1 MVNLFDIRQSFAA
14 DDSEV
19 MRGNTMS
26 NSTAKAPCLGE
37 DTSAGR
43 WQTVQLADLNDG
55 DLLFVA
61 DPSGMGQAVQ
71 KSTGQFSHVVIY
83 FKGYVYHAASRRGVV
98 KDRIKDFLAEFAGIT
113 EAAEIFGADGKTGT
127 AGITGVTGATR
138 FFECS
143 GIPDQVDSNQ
153 VGGVDHF
160 QAEHRLCA
168 VYRYP
173 QIDAVSVRRQAENLL
188 GQPYNR
194 TFLPDGQGLYCS
206 QFIAT
211 ILPIFD
217 MIPMRFDDGSGKDS
231 ASVSAYWQDYFADLG
246 ISVPVGQPGT
256 NPNQI
261 AASPQLV
268 FVGWLL

>member
-1 MVNLFDIRQSFAA
+1 
-14 DDSEV
+14 
-19 MRGNTMS
+19 MS
-26 NSTAKAPCLGE
+26 NSIAKALGLGG

-61 DPSGMGQAVQ
+61 DPNGMGQAVQ
-71 KSTGQFSHVVIY
+71 KSTGQFSHVAIY

-98 KDRIKDFLAEFAGIT
+98 KDRIKDFLAEFAEITGATEITKVAGIT
-113 EAAEIFGADGKTGT
+113 EAAEISGADEKTGT
-127 AGITGVTGATR
+127 AGITGVTGAAR

-153 VGGVDHF
+153 VGVDHF

-173 QIDAVSVRRQAENLL
+173 QIDAVSVRRRAENFL

-217 MIPMRFDDGSGKDS
+217 MIPMRFDDGSSKDS
-231 ASVSAYWQDYFADLG
+231 ASVSAYWQDYFADLSV
-246 ISVPVGQPGT
+246 SVPVGQPGT

>member
-1 MVNLFDIRQSFAA
+1 MVNLSGIRQSFAA

-26 NSTAKAPCLGE
+26 NSTAKAPGLGG
-37 DTSAGR
+37 DALAGR

-71 KSTGQFSHVVIY
+71 KSTGQFSHVAIY

-98 KDRIKDFLAEFAGIT
+98 KDRIKDFLTEFA
-113 EAAEIFGADGKTGT
+113 E
-127 AGITGVTGATR
+127 ITGVTGATR

-143 GIPDQVDSNQ
+143 GIPDQVNLNQ
-153 VGGVDHF
+153 AGGADHF

-217 MIPMRFDDGSGKDS
+217 MIPMRFDDGSGKDG

-246 ISVPVGQPGT
+246 VSVPVGQPGT

-268 FVGWLL
+268 FVEWLL

>member
-1 MVNLFDIRQSFAA
+1 
-14 DDSEV
+14 
-19 MRGNTMS
+19 MS
-26 NSTAKAPCLGE
+26 NLIAKALGLGG
-37 DTSAGR
+37 DASAGR

-55 DLLFVA
+55 DLLFIA
-61 DPSGMGQAVQ
+61 DPNGMGQAVQ
-71 KSTGQFSHVVIY
+71 KSTGQFSHVAIY

-98 KDRIKDFLAEFAGIT
+98 KDRIKDFLAEFA
-113 EAAEIFGADGKTGT
+113 E
-127 AGITGVTGATR
+127 ITGVTGATR

-153 VGGVDHF
+153 VGGVDHS
-160 QAEHRLCA
+160 QAERRLCA

-173 QIDAVSVRRQAENLL
+173 QIDAVSVRRRAENLL

-217 MIPMRFDDGSGKDS
+217 MIPMRFDDESGKDG

-246 ISVPVGQPGT
+246 VSVPVGQPGT